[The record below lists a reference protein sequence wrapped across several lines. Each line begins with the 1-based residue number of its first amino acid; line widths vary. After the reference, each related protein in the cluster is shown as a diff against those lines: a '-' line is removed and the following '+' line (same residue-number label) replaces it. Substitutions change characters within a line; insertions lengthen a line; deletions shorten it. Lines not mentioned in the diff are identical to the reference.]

1 MDQPS
6 DLQLIN
12 QAMQGESRAF
22 DQLVLRYQD
31 RLVHSLEHS
40 LCPREE
46 ALDAAQTAFLQAWT
60 RLSTFRGESSFY
72 AWLYRI
78 ARNAAITRRRK
89 TSPTGSLNQLHE
101 ESGFEPADSPQHSAP
116 DLPLQQNED
125 VLCVRRALDSLADE
139 FRQPIVLREIDGL
152 SYEEISNILD
162 IPLGTVRSRIF
173 RARQDLLE
181 RLERMQ
187 RDQQTKRRP

>member
-12 QAMQGESRAF
+12 QALQGDSRAF

-60 RLSTFRGESSFY
+60 HLSTFRGESGFY
-72 AWLYRI
+72 PWLYRI
-78 ARNAAITRRRK
+78 ARNAAITRRRR
-89 TSPTGSLNQLHE
+89 TPATGSLNQLRE
-101 ESGFEPADSPQHSAP
+101 NSGYEPAAVPSHAAP
-116 DLPLQQNED
+116 DHPLQQREE
-125 VLCVRRALDSLADE
+125 VARVQAALKTLPEE

-152 SYEEISNILD
+152 SYEEIAEALE
-162 IPLGTVRSRIF
+162 IPMGTVRSRIF
-173 RARQDLLE
+173 RARQELLQ
-181 RLERMQ
+181 RLQ
-187 RDQQTKRRP
+187 RDAGVESE